1 MMEEL
6 KKLFDREYRK
16 REILPLIRSAI
27 FGGTVDGCCCFT
39 GNGFMVG
46 VLSGVGV
53 SCCGSCWRWANWSCW
68 TWVGVDDCWT
78 GATDDVA
85 FTC

>member
-6 KKLFDREYRK
+6 KNYSIENIEK

-53 SCCGSCWRWANWSCW
+53 SCCGSC
-68 TWVGVDDCWT
+68 
-78 GATDDVA
+78 
-85 FTC
+85 